1 MDEIKGLM
9 AFLDRVPTAFQAVG
23 DICAQLDAAGF
34 EALSERESWAL
45 VPGGKYY
52 VTRNQSSVIAF
63 RIPQRGFSHFQIV
76 ASHCDSPA
84 FKLKPNAAHEAQGY
98 AMLNVEKYG
107 GMRLNTW
114 LDRPLGV
121 AGRIIVHEDGRLVTK
136 LVDCRRALALIPNMP
151 VHFRNKSGEEPEL
164 NPQVDLLP
172 VIGATGT
179 DVMDAV
185 AAAAG
190 VDKADIAGTD
200 LFLVN
205 TEKATLWGVNDEY
218 IASGRLD
225 DLECAYASVRA
236 LISAAPSGHIDMAC
250 VFDNEEVGSG
260 TKQGADSTLLTDVL
274 CRVGAALGADAQ
286 ALTAAVSGSFML
298 SADNAHAVHP
308 NHPEKYD
315 VENRTRMNEGVVVK
329 FNANQRYTTD
339 GVSAAVFESICRR
352 AGVPTQRYANRS
364 DIPGGGTLGHIANAH
379 ASMNTADIG
388 LAQLAM
394 HSAYECAGAQD
405 LSHMINAMRAFHEA
419 EIEVLSDG
427 EIRLG

>member
-419 EIEVLSDG
+419 ELEVLSDG